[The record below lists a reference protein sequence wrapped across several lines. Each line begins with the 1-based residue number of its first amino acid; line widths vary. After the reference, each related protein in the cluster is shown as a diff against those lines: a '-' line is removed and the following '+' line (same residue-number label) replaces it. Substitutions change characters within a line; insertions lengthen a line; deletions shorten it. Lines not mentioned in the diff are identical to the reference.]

1 MRVVVLSERVEV
13 LSKRVKK
20 LSDIIA
26 NSRRKNITVVKGIKS
41 CPGSIFNV
49 KRHQRAN
56 TTRISMRDVE
66 MGFIE

>member
-1 MRVVVLSERVEV
+1 MLPERVEE

-20 LSDIIA
+20 LSGIIA
-26 NSRRKNITVVKGIKS
+26 NSKRKNITVVKSIKS
-41 CPGSIFNV
+41 CPGSIYNV

-56 TTRISMRDVE
+56 TSRISMRDVE